1 MLLLSNEVGKEGIM
15 ASQKISSKSKRL
27 VAIGKCRSTGLD
39 STSDNLEESLNR
51 IESIYTAYSINPS
64 AYANYYLGLLRS
76 RAIALDFFEVV
87 ELSRISHP
95 VELNAYL
102 EARYKYKVLPELK
115 LLDRYPPCVQIEL
128 SSICNYRC
136 KMCFQIDESFSTKNS
151 PHMGTMSLEIF
162 RKAVDELEGQVDSVT
177 IASRGEPLMAPHFRE
192 MMSYMSGKFLCLKIN
207 TNLSLM
213 TEDIA
218 RSLLL
223 ARPQTIV
230 FSVDSG
236 DPDLYEE
243 IRVNGRY
250 ERMYSKLKVF
260 QSVYRELNS
269 STIIRISGVAVDSR
283 QSTEQL
289 YETFSD
295 FADLFSL
302 SECTP
307 WSSSYDNPINS
318 IIKPCNDLWRRL
330 FIWWDGTVN
339 PCDYD
344 YKSNL
349 AIGNINQSSISDLW
363 HSTEYNK
370 LRNSHLDGQRSN
382 HYPCDRCPIV

>member
-1 MLLLSNEVGKEGIM
+1 
-15 ASQKISSKSKRL
+15 
-27 VAIGKCRSTGLD
+27 
-39 STSDNLEESLNR
+39 
-51 IESIYTAYSINPS
+51 
-64 AYANYYLGLLRS
+64 
-76 RAIALDFFEVV
+76 
-87 ELSRISHP
+87 
-95 VELNAYL
+95 
-102 EARYKYKVLPELK
+102 
-115 LLDRYPPCVQIEL
+115 
-128 SSICNYRC
+128 
-136 KMCFQIDESFSTKNS
+136 
-151 PHMGTMSLEIF
+151 
-162 RKAVDELEGQVDSVT
+162 
-177 IASRGEPLMAPHFRE
+177 
-192 MMSYMSGKFLCLKIN
+192 
-207 TNLSLM
+207 M